1 MTTKIDQ
8 LHAAGDRSNLQ
19 EALPN
24 RTWRRHVTFMQ
35 TPINM
40 NTVEATGVPDCRSS
54 RGTQNEGRRFH
65 GPIRSDSMFN
75 PWIDLSLSVL
85 EAQQVILLR
94 TIRLAEGGKRAE
106 LEAKRMMSEK
116 IEAAG
121 RAGAMIAIGASADR
135 IARFYGN
142 KIRANRRR
150 LSR

>member
-1 MTTKIDQ
+1 
-8 LHAAGDRSNLQ
+8 
-19 EALPN
+19 
-24 RTWRRHVTFMQ
+24 
-35 TPINM
+35 
-40 NTVEATGVPDCRSS
+40 
-54 RGTQNEGRRFH
+54 
-65 GPIRSDSMFN
+65 MFN